1 MLQDQIKTNWKLIVF
16 FTLCLQFASLGQ
28 QISELQNEIT
38 GIWTQNTSE
47 KIFLEKWEAQWIW
60 MPKSIQSDVMLAR
73 RSFTIEDI
81 PEEAIL
87 RISASSKYELYINEK
102 YISQGPARSAPHHQS
117 FDVLEISSVLK
128 TGKNTIAVRVHYQRG
143 TTSYHIKGRAGLLV
157 QLDLDTKNSSSIII
171 SDKNWKVHPDD
182 SWDNKAPAI
191 NRFQLF
197 VNDRI
202 DFNKKNIGFEMLHFN
217 DSSWL
222 AAKPLLRNSGW
233 PPPKKDEKATTLTTP
248 WTSLIL
254 RDIPYLN
261 ETEIKATNLIEAKK
275 NTIF

>member
-1 MLQDQIKTNWKLIVF
+1 
-16 FTLCLQFASLGQ
+16 
-28 QISELQNEIT
+28 
-38 GIWTQNTSE
+38 
-47 KIFLEKWEAQWIW
+47 

-157 QLDLDTKNSSSIII
+157 QLLY
-171 SDKNWKVHPDD
+171 
-182 SWDNKAPAI
+182 
-191 NRFQLF
+191 
-197 VNDRI
+197 
-202 DFNKKNIGFEMLHFN
+202 
-217 DSSWL
+217 
-222 AAKPLLRNSGW
+222 LL
-233 PPPKKDEKATTLTTP
+233 LVQ
-248 WTSLIL
+248 
-254 RDIPYLN
+254 
-261 ETEIKATNLIEAKK
+261 
-275 NTIF
+275 F